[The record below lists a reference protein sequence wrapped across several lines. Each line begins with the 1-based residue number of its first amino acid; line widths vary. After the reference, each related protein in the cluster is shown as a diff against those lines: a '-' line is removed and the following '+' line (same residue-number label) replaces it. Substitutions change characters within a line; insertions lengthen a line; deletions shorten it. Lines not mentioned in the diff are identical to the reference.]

1 MKILAVSDIHGKY
14 IKIMEYLKENTVD
27 LIILSGDITDF
38 GPPELAGE
46 ILNEISSF
54 NIPVLAIPGNC
65 DPINLYGNIDNS
77 NAINIHG
84 RSVTIKNIGICGFG
98 GSNPTPFNTPLE
110 FDELEIYDQARKA
123 IEEIKNHKVTLFVTH
138 APPFGTK
145 TDILPS
151 GDHVGSEGIRRVI
164 EEFQP
169 TLNVCGHI
177 HESRAVDKLG
187 KTEVVNPGMLSKGHA
202 CMINIDDSDE
212 ENIKIKSEI
221 IKI

>member
-1 MKILAVSDIHGKY
+1 MKILAISDIHGKHK
-14 IKIMEYLKENTVD
+14 KIVEYLKENHVD
-27 LIILSGDITDF
+27 LIIIAGDITNF
-38 GPPELAGE
+38 GPSELGEE

-110 FDELEIYDQARKA
+110 FDEIEIYDEARRA
-123 IEEIKNHKVTLFVTH
+123 MEEIKDHKITLFVSH
-138 APPFGTK
+138 APPLGTK

-151 GDHVGSEGIRRVI
+151 GDHVGSEAIRRVI
-164 EEFQP
+164 DEFQP
-169 TLNVCGHI
+169 SLNVCGHI
-177 HESRAVDKLG
+177 HESMAMDEIG
-187 KTEVVNPGMLSKGHA
+187 KTKVINPGMLEMGYA
-202 CMINIDDSDE
+202 CIIDIDDSDE
-212 ENIKIKSEI
+212 ENIKITPEI

>member
-14 IKIMEYLKENTVD
+14 MKIMEYLKKNAVD
-27 LIILSGDITDF
+27 LIILTGDITDF
-38 GPPELAGE
+38 GPPELAEE
-46 ILNEISSF
+46 ILNEISFF

-65 DPINLYGNIDNS
+65 DPVNLYGNIDNS
-77 NAINIHG
+77 KAINIHG

-110 FDELEIYDQARKA
+110 FDELEIYDQAHRVM
-123 IEEIKNHKVTLFVTH
+123 EGIKDHKVTLLVTH
-138 APPFGTK
+138 APPFDTK
-145 TDILPS
+145 TDLLPS
-151 GDHVGSEGIRRVI
+151 GDHVGSESIRRVI

-177 HESRAVDKLG
+177 HESRAMDEIGETK
-187 KTEVVNPGMLSKGHA
+187 VVNPGMLEQGYV

-212 ENIKIKSEI
+212 KNIKVVPEI